1 MILMISIGACAV
13 ASLLALVRC
22 VMGPTLADRIIA
34 LDVGLMALMCATTV
48 FAVERDAE
56 ELLLVPII
64 ISIVGFTASV
74 AVSRAIEHERSA
86 P

>member
-1 MILMISIGACAV
+1 
-13 ASLLALVRC
+13 
-22 VMGPTLADRIIA
+22 MGPTLADRIIA